1 MEKHPVP
8 HRPQDSPRWGAI
20 DRFFDYTWDRFY
32 RPLLGLGRNEGA
44 DYGIIEPAVD
54 VFETDEHM
62 VVKAE
67 LPGIDPRNLQVKAT
81 EDSISFRGDT
91 TSEKEEQ
98 EEGYHYRER
107 RHGLIQRLIPLP
119 RHIDPQSARASFRH
133 GILTIR
139 AQKVR
144 SERGRILDVEVESEP
159 TGFGR
164 TQ

>member
-8 HRPQDSPRWGAI
+8 NRPPDARWGAI

-32 RPLLGLGRNEGA
+32 RPLLSLGVNEGRE
-44 DYGIIEPAVD
+44 YGVIEPAVD
-54 VFETDEHM
+54 LFETDEHM

-67 LPGIDPRNLQVKAT
+67 LPGTDPRNIQVKVT
-81 EDSISFRGDT
+81 EDSISFRSDT
-91 TSEKEEQ
+91 TSERDEQ
-98 EEGYHYRER
+98 QEGYHYRER

-139 AQKVR
+139 AKKVGR
-144 SERGRILDVEVESEP
+144 EQGRILNVEVESEE